1 MRNLRRPNLIKRLS
15 IFSALLLAG
24 LSALFAFVPSASAFD
39 AYGKPT
45 YDAGGYTAWRS
56 YFKDFAPVGVAGWD
70 VLPRRAAYGDNS
82 MPVITDPT
90 SFVNFMRDNYNET
103 INSDTQDTTGD
114 TNFGWRKTGSA
125 FIGWTM
131 LGVSPGNMGP
141 SGTPG
146 SRETSPDWNELLNRL
161 NALNAAGK
169 ISWNVPVST
178 FDYGNVNTRYLAAPY
193 DDVQAVTIP
202 ASTGPGII
210 FHDYSNNIAYVI
222 RYNCANPLGAF
233 PGVPARPAPVWSLSA
248 TASASTPNLL
258 PGQSLN
264 FTYNLRNNGPD
275 TASFQY
281 VTRVQEYIGGVAQP
295 VNSWPV
301 PNAVEGGLPAGA
313 SEPSYSVRTYT
324 ASYNPNLTQVCS
336 WIEFAPQSTS
346 NGSPAS
352 SNQAC
357 VSVTQ
362 PVASC
367 NGASVT
373 PSSGIDP
380 TTAFVVTASVK
391 YQSQPAA
398 ASAYGSGTRLYATV
412 TGPGGYN
419 QDSLNS
425 MDLGPPAA
433 ADLTANSR
441 VFPATGNTGIYTVTY
456 GARGGIGTINT
467 CTITFQVG
475 YYPFFRIE
483 GADVVAGAGIANTS
497 GACTSDNTAF
507 IRGSNKGASGNYFG
521 SGAQLGAIALST
533 IGASVAFPTSTNKDG
548 TVSGVASGNRTGL
561 TFANTSTPG
570 GNFGALPCVK
580 DYAGVA
586 ATTAG
591 ATTSGGGS
599 VSPASLADGTYIYTG
614 SVTLSGGT
622 IPAGRHV
629 TIVVTNGDVV
639 INANIFYGVYATMA
653 DAPQFQLLVKNG
665 SIRVAPTVTE
675 LHGAYVA
682 EPGGTG
688 GSGTLSTC
696 YNGADTTDYTTC
708 KNKLT
713 FYGAVV
719 AKTVLLERTYGNLN
733 VSGATPADGAE
744 VFQYTPELWAARNNP
759 SGAGAQR
766 YDSITSLPPIL

>member
-1 MRNLRRPNLIKRLS
+1 MRSIRRPKLVKRLS
-15 IFSALLLAG
+15 VLAALLLAG
-24 LSALFAFVPSASAFD
+24 LSVVFAFIPSASAFD

-82 MPVITDPT
+82 MPVITDPA
-90 SFVNFMRDNYNET
+90 SFVNFLRDNYNEA

-114 TNFGWRKTGSA
+114 TNVGWRKTGAA

-161 NALNAAGK
+161 NGLNAAGK

-178 FDYGNVNTRYLAAPY
+178 ADYGGVNTRYLSAPY

-202 ASTGPGII
+202 ASVGPGII

-233 PGVPARPAPVWSLSA
+233 PGLPTRPAPQWSV
-248 TASASTPNLL
+248 TASASVNTANAY
-258 PGQSLN
+258 PGQPVTFSFN
-264 FTYNLRNNGPD
+264 IHNNGPD
-275 TASFQY
+275 A
-281 VTRVQEYIGGVAQP
+281 AP
-295 VNSWPV
+295 
-301 PNAVEGGLPAGA
+301 
-313 SEPSYSVRTYT
+313 
-324 ASYNPNLTQVCS
+324 LTQYGIRYQLYSGSTPQGIGSVPPDGSATVAAGSDIPDHRTWNFTVPATYNGTKACA
-336 WIEFAPQSTS
+336 WISYLPTSSS
-346 NGSPAS
+346 NGGWSDSA
-352 SNQAC
+352 QAC
-357 VSVTQ
+357 VTVTQ
-362 PVASC
+362 PVATC

-380 TTAFVVTASVK
+380 TTTFVVMASVK
-391 YQSQPAA
+391 YQDQPAA

-425 MDLGPPAA
+425 MDGGPPIAS
-433 ADLTANSR
+433 DLTANSR

-475 YYPFFRIE
+475 YYPFFRVE
-483 GADVVAGAGIANTS
+483 GADAVAGAGIADTS
-497 GACTSDNTAF
+497 GSCTADNTAF
-507 IRGSNKGASGNYFG
+507 IRGSNKGSSGNYFG

-629 TIVVTNGDVV
+629 TIVVNGGDAV
-639 INANIFYGVYATMA
+639 INSNVLYGSYATMA
-653 DAPQFQLLVKNG
+653 EAPQFQLLVKNG

-682 EPGGTG
+682 EPGGTS

-708 KNKLT
+708 KSKLT